1 MEESKVRMNGI
12 EKVDDHSSESQNET
26 TVTTTDYPTKFK
38 LIMIVVALVL
48 SMFLVSEI
56 MESSLYIVGRTLTA
70 DINRHL
76 WTW

>member
-1 MEESKVRMNGI
+1 MEESKVGQNGI
-12 EKVDDHSSESQNET
+12 EKVDDHSSEFQNEIP
-26 TVTTTDYPTKFK
+26 VTTMEYPAKFK

-48 SMFLVSEI
+48 SMFLVSET
-56 MESSLYIVGRTLTA
+56 MDSSLYTVMRTFTA